1 VLIQPAEP
9 SHLAALFGWAERVRH
24 GLVLPLRPGYE
35 CSRDFHCAQ
44 TKREKRG
51 LAMSQAVVD
60 PIELRRF
67 AHNLKQFNQELEERM
82 KSLRGQLQSLGATW
96 RDQEHKKFLEDFEH
110 HMKAIAKYV
119 EATNDHAPFLLRKA
133 ERIEE
138 YLQQR

>member
-1 VLIQPAEP
+1 
-9 SHLAALFGWAERVRH
+9 
-24 GLVLPLRPGYE
+24 
-35 CSRDFHCAQ
+35 
-44 TKREKRG
+44 
-51 LAMSQAVVD
+51 MSQAIVD
-60 PIELRRF
+60 PGELRRF

-110 HMKAIAKYV
+110 HTKAIAKYI

>member
-1 VLIQPAEP
+1 
-9 SHLAALFGWAERVRH
+9 
-24 GLVLPLRPGYE
+24 
-35 CSRDFHCAQ
+35 
-44 TKREKRG
+44 
-51 LAMSQAVVD
+51 MSQAIVD
-60 PIELRRF
+60 PAELRRF

-82 KSLRGQLQSLGATW
+82 KSLRGQLQGLGATW

-110 HMKAIAKYV
+110 HMKAIGKYI